1 MTSYEDL
8 LGWGPMI
15 REVVDQGRMPPWHA
29 NPHYGEFAGA
39 MTLTDEE
46 KQQIATWVDNGCPEG
61 DPANLPE
68 PREFAEGWSIGE
80 PDQVVYM
87 RDEPVE
93 VPAEGV
99 IDYYH
104 FVVDPGWKEDKWITA
119 AEAKPESLGTVHHIL
134 VFIVSGDLEQSDIGR
149 GGGDGEP
156 VRRGRG
162 KRRAGGGAG
171 NALTNGNL
179 IAGYAPGA
187 NAIFSGNEDTAVRVK
202 AGSKLLFQLHYT
214 PNGTPQSDRSYVGF
228 RFTDPDKVK
237 YEARS
242 TAVVNTFFSIPPGES
257 DYSAQAE
264 TKFEADTLLV
274 NMTPHMHTRG
284 KAFRYEAF
292 YPDGTQE
299 ILLDV
304 PAYDFNWQTTYQLK
318 KPKLIPKGTRLVCTA
333 HWDNSEDNLSNPNP
347 KKRVTW
353 GDQTFEEMMI
363 GFYVEEYPK
372 GEAPERP
379 SGNRPGELDPKQIF
393 AALDADKDGK
403 LVKEELPDQFAERFN
418 LVDTNA
424 DGGISE
430 QELATVLK
438 FLAAAR
444 GRD

>member
-1 MTSYEDL
+1 
-8 LGWGPMI
+8 
-15 REVVDQGRMPPWHA
+15 
-29 NPHYGEFAGA
+29 
-39 MTLTDEE
+39 
-46 KQQIATWVDNGCPEG
+46 
-61 DPANLPE
+61 
-68 PREFAEGWSIGE
+68 
-80 PDQVVYM
+80 
-87 RDEPVE
+87 
-93 VPAEGV
+93 
-99 IDYYH
+99 
-104 FVVDPGWKEDKWITA
+104 
-119 AEAKPESLGTVHHIL
+119 
-134 VFIVSGDLEQSDIGR
+134 
-149 GGGDGEP
+149 
-156 VRRGRG
+156 
-162 KRRAGGGAG
+162 
-171 NALTNGNL
+171 
-179 IAGYAPGA
+179 
-187 NAIFSGNEDTAVRVK
+187 
-202 AGSKLLFQLHYT
+202 
-214 PNGTPQSDRSYVGF
+214 
-228 RFTDPDKVK
+228 
-237 YEARS
+237 
-242 TAVVNTFFSIPPGES
+242 
-257 DYSAQAE
+257 
-264 TKFEADTLLV
+264 
-274 NMTPHMHTRG
+274 MTPHMHTRG

-299 ILLDV
+299 VLLDV

-333 HWDNSEDNLSNPNP
+333 HWDNSEDNLSNPDP